1 MFGNIRRKSKD
12 SSADANCKNLC
23 VVMAA
28 IAPSPTAAATCWGE
42 PFLMSPAATME
53 EISVSSLSFTT
64 ICPFSSRGIVP
75 SRYSVFGNIPTW
87 TNTR

>member
-1 MFGNIRRKSKD
+1 
-12 SSADANCKNLC
+12 
-23 VVMAA
+23 
-28 IAPSPTAAATCWGE
+28 
-42 PFLMSPAATME
+42 MSPAATME